1 MRFYFTWLI
10 LIFACSISA
19 QEKLEDLSFYIEQ
32 HSDKLAAGRNSSSG
46 DLLDYKAPWIDRMEF
61 RTETR
66 DWELVQQEYQFR
78 LRPNTPKVRKY
89 QKQVYQD
96 LLTELEAT
104 KAAVKTYGLKKVY
117 ENWLERIF
125 EDRRADLLVNSR
137 SYYDDLVKVLSST
150 NQKGEIDALEII
162 EVKIEREEL
171 ELKIKNLQKD
181 LANPDIQNSLLSIED
196 IKGKILIDSDNP
208 GLYPSIASDLFDLQK
223 IENKYA
229 LEKAEKNKAFEFA
242 QVTYRGPHDEIWQ
255 ERISMS
261 LAFRIPRGERT
272 NFDMLELQIDKMME
286 QEQIA
291 ERKLDYQNSLG
302 SATEDLQEAIDA
314 YDEKKEMI
322 AQLAKYGDI
331 LEKYNPSTKG
341 EIIKLISLKMD
352 AMDGQLDLLR
362 LEENIYERYI
372 DYLDARSIFS
382 TQPTIS
388 HLTK

>member
-341 EIIKLISLKMD
+341 EIVKLISLKMD

>member
-104 KAAVKTYGLKKVY
+104 KAAVKTYGLRKVY

>member
-117 ENWLERIF
+117 ENWLEKIF

-341 EIIKLISLKMD
+341 EIVKLISLKMD